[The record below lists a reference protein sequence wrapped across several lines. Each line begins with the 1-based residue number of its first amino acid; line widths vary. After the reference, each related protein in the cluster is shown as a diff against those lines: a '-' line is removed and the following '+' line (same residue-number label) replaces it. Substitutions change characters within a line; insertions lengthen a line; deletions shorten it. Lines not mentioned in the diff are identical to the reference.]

1 MSVTVS
7 PIAQIRPPG
16 GAAAVTTFFDDFS
29 RVGGASL
36 FDRYIYS
43 TVPGVGAALANLS
56 YFGADNTGSTFN
68 ALHAGTGAVNGW
80 IAMIYPKVM
89 VNNSLVNGKNQ
100 FVQLTFNIFTSQVGS
115 GATFMSRWDY
125 NLQNAYQMLF
135 FNNGGVQLFRLIAW
149 QGVTPRVLHSSA
161 PGFVI
166 GDVVRAEMVVT
177 PGVNNTITLKKNGV
191 NIAAPIVDADATRP
205 VEGIVGL
212 TVGPDFVA
220 AAGVSQWDNFS
231 CGLL

>member
-7 PIAQIRPPG
+7 PIAQIFQPG
-16 GAAAVTTFFDDFS
+16 TPQVRTFSDNFS

-89 VNNSLVNGKNQ
+89 VNNSLVNSKNQ
-100 FVQLTFNIFTSQVGS
+100 FVQLTFNIFTNQTES

-125 NLQNAYQMLF
+125 NLQNAYQMVFL
-135 FNNGGVQLFRLIAW
+135 NNGGVQLFRLIAW
-149 QGVTPRVLHSSA
+149 QGVTPRILHSSA
-161 PGFVI
+161 PGFVL
-166 GDVVRAEMVVT
+166 GDVVRAECAVT
-177 PGVNNTITLKKNGV
+177 PGVNNVITLTKNGV
-191 NIAAPIVDADATRP
+191 NIVAPITDADPTRP

-220 AAGVSQWDNFS
+220 AAGVAQWDNFF
-231 CGLL
+231 CGAL